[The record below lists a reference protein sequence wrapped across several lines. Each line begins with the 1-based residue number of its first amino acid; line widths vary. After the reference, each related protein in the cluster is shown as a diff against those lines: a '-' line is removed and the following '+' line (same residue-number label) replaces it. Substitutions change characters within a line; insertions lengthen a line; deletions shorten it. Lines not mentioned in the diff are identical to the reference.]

1 MSLFDQYSL
10 KARYLPAMIIA
21 FPLIML
27 TSLAPPESYKELFQY
42 SEHFMIVA
50 NVGLNVILI
59 LFLINIIRELG
70 KSLVAKK
77 LFKHGLTAP
86 TTEMLLWGND
96 QLSDQFKERL
106 HAKISKEFD
115 VDLFD
120 RDAEKADDRQ
130 ARILARDT
138 VGLIRKAVGNG
149 QHVLQYNIRYGF
161 WRNLVGGLPLGILFA
176 IGAIIFV
183 QGSLAQVITGCYLAV
198 AAVLAFTGLSLL
210 RSTGATYAE
219 YLLTEYLSEDSKK

>member
-1 MSLFDQYSL
+1 
-10 KARYLPAMIIA
+10 
-21 FPLIML
+21 
-27 TSLAPPESYKELFQY
+27 
-42 SEHFMIVA
+42 MIVA

-70 KSLVAKK
+70 KILAKK
-77 LFKHGLTAP
+77 LFKDGLTAP

-115 VDLFD
+115 VNLSD
-120 RDAEKADDRQ
+120 RDAEEVDGRQ

-138 VGLIRKAVGNG
+138 VGLIRKAVSGG

-161 WRNLVGGLPLGILFA
+161 WRNLVGGLPLGIIFA
-176 IGAIIFV
+176 IGSIIFV
-183 QGSLAQVITGCYLAV
+183 QGTLAKVITGCYLAV
-198 AAVLAFTGLSLL
+198 AVVIAFSYSSLL
-210 RSTGATYAE
+210 RTSGATYAE
-219 YLLTEYLSEDSKK
+219 YLLTEYLGGIETK